1 MNEQERHESTQDT
14 VLEGWSTWS
23 EWLAQSGRPVER
35 GKFLHPRCLPGKPLR
50 ALLPRRGRS
59 LVATR
64 GDVGDPLFLK
74 AWGLG
79 EKAP

>member
-35 GKFLHPRCLPGKPLR
+35 GKFLIPVAFRESPSGPSCPGVAGASLPQEETWEIR
-50 ALLPRRGRS
+50 
-59 LVATR
+59 
-64 GDVGDPLFLK
+64 FF
-74 AWGLG
+74 
-79 EKAP
+79 